1 MPAFLLHHPPYLSL
15 TPPRGHH
22 RALPPKASTACC
34 KLLLCSP
41 TPIKAYGCKDH
52 SQKHQHCCLG
62 KEEKKKS
69 KTKCRMISQG
79 DAEATFRPCSSGT
92 RSISA
97 TELEFPR
104 PRCVLTSAVRVTRGD
119 YCHLHC
125 NHVVGLVLR
134 TKTSTLSRE
143 KGGGKGGE
151 GAREHTKEAMQSS
164 NRHHLNFH

>member
-1 MPAFLLHHPPYLSL
+1 MVTTEPSLPRPAQPTANFSYV
-15 TPPRGHH
+15 
-22 RALPPKASTACC
+22 LPP
-34 KLLLCSP
+34 
-41 TPIKAYGCKDH
+41 PIKAYGCKDH
-52 SQKHQHCCLG
+52 SQKHRHCCLG

-151 GAREHTKEAMQSS
+151 GAREHTKEPTQSS

>member
-1 MPAFLLHHPPYLSL
+1 
-15 TPPRGHH
+15 
-22 RALPPKASTACC
+22 
-34 KLLLCSP
+34 
-41 TPIKAYGCKDH
+41 
-52 SQKHQHCCLG
+52 
-62 KEEKKKS
+62 
-69 KTKCRMISQG
+69 MISQG

-151 GAREHTKEAMQSS
+151 GAREHTKEPMQSS